1 MSNFQEYKCPSC
13 SIWEI
18 GDIIE
23 NNNLKCSNCGYI
35 GTIKEFEA
43 KRYHCYAQ
51 IIVVVIA
58 FNEEDAK
65 KEFDILREDD
75 FDHYFNKLIKIV
87 EAN

>member
-1 MSNFQEYKCPSC
+1 MSKFQEYKCPKC

-23 NNNLKCSNCGYI
+23 NNGIKCSNCGYI

-43 KRYHCYAQ
+43 KRYHFYAQ
-51 IIVVVIA
+51 VIVVVIA
-58 FNEEDAK
+58 FNEKDAK
-65 KEFDILREDD
+65 KEFELLKDD
-75 FDHYFNKLIKIV
+75 FVPYFDKLIKIV